1 MGGLSPSPIGDVR
14 MIGIVGMLSE
24 KGGSVKVATGA
35 GEGRLPDGK
44 AQPVRSLGSSASRRE
59 SPKRLNPK
67 TAALIARPG
76 KMAIQGARSA
86 NSTAAPRSM
95 RPQAGVGSA
104 TPRPRKL
111 KDASRRMAWP
121 RKAVA
126 RIRYGALTFGSR

>member
-76 KMAIQGARSA
+76 KMAIQGALSA
-86 NSTAAPRSM
+86 NSTAAPRSLS
-95 RPQAGVGSA
+95 PHAPVAST

-111 KDASRRMAWP
+111 REASRRIACP
-121 RKAVA
+121 TKAVIM
-126 RIRYGALTFGSR
+126 IRKGG